1 MVLASSEDVTL
12 VDARCTLAAR
22 VALVSARQRQSPP
35 FALALPAQANVAL
48 APGGTRIALLALAQP
63 LKLGQRV
70 PLTLVLRHADGS
82 VQDIDVDAEVRRRSP
97 RADHEAKHRH

>member
-1 MVLASSEDVTL
+1 MELASSEDVTL
-12 VDARCTLAAR
+12 VDVRCALAAR
-22 VALVSARQRQSPP
+22 VALVSPRQRNSPP
-35 FALALPAQANVAL
+35 FALALPVQTNVAL
-48 APGGTRIALLALAQP
+48 APGATRIALLQLAQP

-97 RADHEAKHRH
+97 RADHDATHKH